1 MPAPMTP
8 STSVWCVHHGGC
20 GQPAGFSDA
29 VHRRCRHGLDD
40 LLAELGYADLSD
52 EIPTRTDRAIE
63 LAIRWQCRA
72 PGVATDTESIE
83 ALHDAVKDVADL
95 LKTDLVTVLSLEVPA
110 EAAGDN
116 D

>member
-1 MPAPMTP
+1 MAVAANLRGFRTLF
-8 STSVWCVHHGGC
+8 TGG
-20 GQPAGFSDA
+20 AATGF
-29 VHRRCRHGLDD
+29 DD
-40 LLAELGYADLSD
+40 LLAELGHADLSD
-52 EIPTRTDRAIE
+52 EILTRTDRAIE
-63 LAIRWQCRA
+63 LADSMAVPVHQ
-72 PGVATDTESIE
+72 GVATDTESIE